1 MTATPELVLEILV
14 LLVFTALN
22 GLFAVAEMTLISSGR
37 TQSDKLSGE
46 QSSGALAGLRLSQ
59 RPMDL
64 LSTLQVG
71 MTLLTLA
78 AGLHT
83 GANLAPRLRTV
94 LQNANLNESIS
105 LVLSYF
111 IVFLLIA
118 GFVGIF
124 GNLLPKRLARLAP
137 AAHSLH
143 GSRPVL
149 MFAFLFEPFE
159 KLLSKLTNGLCT
171 LFVSGE
177 AGERIQA
184 SNFEIKSFLQ
194 ESAKTGAFDATEQR
208 MVQGV
213 IEFSEARIS
222 SFMTRRPE
230 VVWLDID
237 DPAEKNRRKIIDARH
252 SHFPVVKG
260 SPDNVVGVIHVKDIL
275 SRQLLGQPFDLT
287 LYLEQALYLP
297 ESADASRSVELFRNS
312 ATHFAFVVDEY
323 GNVQGVLTLT
333 DILRAIVGDF
343 ADTMDDKSTTIL
355 KRQDGSWIVDGLV
368 TVQELRERLMLP
380 KLRGEDSGNFH
391 TVAGFILSELGKIP
405 KTGDAFDCDDVRYE
419 VIDMDGNRVDKVLI
433 QFRRKEEI

>member
-1 MTATPELVLEILV
+1 MTASPALVIEILV
-14 LLVFTALN
+14 LLMLTALN
-22 GLFAVAEMTLISSGR
+22 GLFAVAEMSLVSSGR
-37 TQSDKLSGE
+37 TQPEKHSKDNASGVGGE
-46 QSSGALAGLRLSQ
+46 LNLKD
-59 RPMDL
+59 RPSDL
-64 LSTLQVG
+64 LTTVQIG
-71 MTLLTLA
+71 MSLLTMA
-78 AGLHT
+78 AGLYSGAHFIGPVQTAMINFNIPPTT
-83 GANLAPRLRTV
+83 GSWLAYIIV
-94 LQNANLNESIS
+94 FSSIS
-105 LVLSYF
+105 AF
-111 IVFLLIA
+111 IV
-118 GFVGIF
+118 IF
-124 GNLLPKRLARLAP
+124 GDLLPRRLAHS
-137 AAHSLH
+137 AASSRPLYAA
-143 GSRPVL
+143 RPVL
-149 MFAFLFEPFE
+149 LVARMFEPIVRFSM
-159 KLLSKLTNGLCT
+159 KVTDGLCN
-171 LFVSGE
+171 LFQLGE
-177 AGERIQA
+177 AQ
-184 SNFEIKSFLQ
+184 SKSHVSTDEIKSFLQ

-230 VVWLDID
+230 VIWLDID
-237 DPAEKNRRKIIDARH
+237 DPAEKNRKKIIDARH

-260 SPDNVVGVIHVKDIL
+260 SLDNVVGVIHVKDIL

-368 TVQELRERLMLP
+368 TVQELREKLMLK

-391 TVAGFILSELGKIP
+391 TIAGFLLSELGKIP
-405 KTGDAFDCDDVRYE
+405 KTGDSFECDEVRYE

-433 QFRRKEEI
+433 QFIKSEDF